1 MTLSSWLD
9 LKKKKNLN
17 LYWER
22 GKIVEKSKNS

>member
-9 LKKKKNLN
+9 LKKKNLN

-22 GKIVEKSKNS
+22 GKIVEKPKNS